1 METKL
6 KILTW
11 PNRTL
16 RKKCRKVK
24 SVDDS
29 IRKIFNEMRLLLIEA
44 KGVGLAA
51 NQVGLDLSLA
61 IIEIED
67 KIFKMVNPCIT
78 RKEGKTKFLEGCL
91 SFPELEV
98 EISRSKKVWVSY
110 LNEHGEPIDLELDG
124 VLAIIFQHEI
134 DHLNGILLTSRLP
147 LLQRL
152 KIAQK
157 LKKIKKITKNEL
169 SKHTKKS

>member
-11 PNRTL
+11 PNQIL
-16 RKKCRKVK
+16 CKKCNKVK
-24 SVDDS
+24 SVDDK

-61 IIEIED
+61 LIEIED
-67 KIFKMVNPCIT
+67 KIFKLVNPCIT
-78 RKEGKTKFLEGCL
+78 KREGKVKFLEGCL

-98 EISRSKKVWVSY
+98 EVERAKKVWVSY

-124 VLAIIFQHEI
+124 ILSIIFQHEI
-134 DHLNGILLTSRLP
+134 DHLNGILITSRLP
-147 LLQRL
+147 FLKKL
-152 KIAQK
+152 KIAPK
-157 LKKIKKITKNEL
+157 LNVIKKKTKNEL
-169 SKHTKKS
+169 SKQAKKS

>member
-6 KILTW
+6 RIITW
-11 PNRTL
+11 PNQNL

-24 SVDDS
+24 SVDDG

-44 KGVGLAA
+44 NGVGLAA

-78 RKEGKTKFLEGCL
+78 KKEGKTKFLEGCL

-98 EISRSKKVWVSY
+98 EVDRSKKVWVSY
-110 LNEHGEPIDLELDG
+110 LNEYGEPIDLELEG
-124 VLAIIFQHEI
+124 VLSIIFQHEI

-147 LLQRL
+147 FLRRL
-152 KIAQK
+152 KVASK
-157 LKKIKKITKNEL
+157 LKEIKKITKNEL
-169 SKHTKKS
+169 SKRSK